1 MGKPKM
7 PKGMQY
13 DPIEMIEKNAEVNR
27 ISEEN
32 PYGYARY
39 ETDENGNQK
48 LVKGF
53 SGKNEEIFDAAQD
66 RALKGTI
73 KNPLDAFKGAGGKG
87 IMGLMGS
94 MMSKAQSHY
103 GTDGLQLNE
112 SGQSKGGTALTP
124 PDTLNTAVGRQPVTA
139 SFPDTPMNDMSTAQ
153 QNREL
158 QEREMLK
165 KAMANQQ
172 GASGTMV

>member
-1 MGKPKM
+1 MDSDSGSRESKP
-7 PKGMQY
+7 
-13 DPIEMIEKNAEVNR
+13 
-27 ISEEN
+27 
-32 PYGYARY
+32 
-39 ETDENGNQK
+39 
-48 LVKGF
+48 F
-53 SGKNEEIFDAAQD
+53 
-66 RALKGTI
+66 
-73 KNPLDAFKGAGGKG
+73 GGG
-87 IMGLMGS
+87 IMGLMSS
-94 MMSKAQSHY
+94 MMGKVQQNY
-103 GTDGLQLNE
+103 GTDGIQLNE
-112 SGQSKGGTALTP
+112 SGQSKGGTSLTP